1 MEDTAFNQEVAQEFL
16 SMAHVETTR
25 LKTAKS
31 QLRSSSSLPAG
42 YYDAILMDIQ
52 MPVMNGYEATKKSVH
67 LPIRMPCRFQSL
79 P

>member
-1 MEDTAFNQEVAQEFL
+1 MWKQ
-16 SMAHVETTR
+16 TR
-25 LKTAKS
+25 LKTAKIAVKKFFES
-31 QLRSSSSLPAG
+31 PVG

-52 MPVMNGYEATKKSVH
+52 MPVMNGYEATKNIVH